1 VDHLDQYG
9 HQICKMVNLVFFSI
23 RSSISFVG
31 RRAAVK
37 VFDLRRI
44 RPDVS
49 PLSLANSFKEEVKMA
64 YKMRDAKYHV
74 VNIYGFDFDS
84 ERRVALMAM
93 ELGDQTLEDRAK
105 YLNMTRPRNPQMR
118 FIQDFILPKDRK
130 NIWTQLVQIIL
141 VLNQHNIVS

>member
-1 VDHLDQYG
+1 
-9 HQICKMVNLVFFSI
+9 
-23 RSSISFVG
+23 
-31 RRAAVK
+31 
-37 VFDLRRI
+37 
-44 RPDVS
+44 
-49 PLSLANSFKEEVKMA
+49 MA

-105 YLNMTRPRNPQMR
+105 YLNMTRPRNQQIR